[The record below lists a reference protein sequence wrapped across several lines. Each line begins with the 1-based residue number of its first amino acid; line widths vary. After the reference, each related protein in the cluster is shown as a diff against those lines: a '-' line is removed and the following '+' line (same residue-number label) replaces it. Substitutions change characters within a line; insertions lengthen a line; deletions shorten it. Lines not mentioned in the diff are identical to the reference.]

1 MTLGVCQPS
10 SLLNTL
16 LLSDTTDLID
26 YQTNLTSNRTRKT
39 PTHYRE
45 NTYTH
50 TLTMVAVTANR
61 GQELDAVSDMIDEV
75 NVLKG
80 MLKGDAAAF
89 DEASKFD
96 EGKEKETFRN
106 YEDAKDHVKVS
117 FAASPPRETPRAHPS
132 TAFTPLPIT
141 DLFGPVFHSLFT
153 RNSTLNSTPNK
164 PSITT

>member
-1 MTLGVCQPS
+1 
-10 SLLNTL
+10 
-16 LLSDTTDLID
+16 
-26 YQTNLTSNRTRKT
+26 
-39 PTHYRE
+39 
-45 NTYTH
+45 
-50 TLTMVAVTANR
+50 MVAVTANR

-117 FAASPPRETPRAHPS
+117 FAASPHGKPPEPIPRPRSHR
-132 TAFTPLPIT
+132 FR
-141 DLFGPVFHSLFT
+141 SLTYSDRCFT
-153 RNSTLNSTPNK
+153 RSLPE
-164 PSITT
+164 ILR